1 MTKIRISLLCLLL
14 ALPLAA
20 CDNAKRSLGL
30 ERQLPDEFRVVSR
43 APLTVPPD
51 FTLQP
56 PTPGTKAAQNSPV
69 KMAESA
75 LLGAAQTPT
84 ASSLSPL
91 ENALLSQ
98 TGGDKAGP
106 SIRATIDLET
116 AQMIDADRTLIDK
129 IRDYEPQAEIVD
141 AQKEKE
147 RLDQNKAQN
156 LPANSGEVPIIKI
169 RRKGL
174 LEGIF

>member
-14 ALPLAA
+14 ALTLAA

-75 LLGAAQTPT
+75 LLGAAQLS
-84 ASSLSPL
+84 AASLSPV